1 MLKNIVKSYRSGG
14 LKKKLKIREGSCL
27 YSETCSAY
35 AERMINEKGEV
46 KASLLILQRILL
58 CNPIGYKKIGIDL
71 YEKKDLS
78 KQSFSQIKANFI
90 LAIFLT
96 LIFPMQVTGFLVF
109 KEFAFVPISSMIN
122 NKKN

>member
-1 MLKNIVKSYRSGG
+1 MLKNIVKSYRLGG
-14 LKKKLKIREGSCL
+14 LKKTLKIRKGSCL
-27 YSETCSAY
+27 YTETCSAY

-46 KASLLILQRILL
+46 KASPLILQRILL
-58 CNPIGYKKIGIDL
+58 CNPIGYRKIGINL

-78 KQSFSQIKANFI
+78 KQVSSQAKANFI

-109 KEFAFVPISSMIN
+109 KEFAFKPISSMIN
-122 NKKN
+122 NKES